1 MSETR
6 VFADM
11 ARSVGLHNGVVRIK
25 FAQLDTEGKAEDV
38 LDLMLPQS
46 ELRNFIE
53 GLRKLAK

>member
-6 VFADM
+6 VFVDM
-11 ARSVGLHNGVVRIK
+11 ARSIGLHNGVVRIK

-46 ELRNFIE
+46 ELRNFVE

>member
-6 VFADM
+6 VFAVM

-25 FAQLDTEGKAEDV
+25 FAQLDTEGKADDV

-46 ELRNFIE
+46 ELPNFLE
-53 GLRKLAK
+53 GLRKLVK